1 MLIQRLITALIL
13 LFLFLGTLFAQ
24 SPLVFMAFCGVAILI
39 AAWEWAGFAELQ
51 SVAQKV
57 AYVAVMALACI
68 DVAWISGAI
77 NFDGGVA
84 KMNMQLLTKLFYFAG
99 AFWLGVLGLLL
110 AYPASQKIWAA
121 KFTRLLFGVI
131 LLMSAWAAILYLRNH
146 SHGQFWVIYIVAVVA
161 AADVGAYFVGKAIG
175 RRKLAPAVSPGKSWE
190 GFIGG
195 VLASQLFAFAL
206 AAFFADRADSPLPEM
221 WMLLLVTALLAG
233 VSVLG
238 DLFESMLKRSCGLK
252 DSGSIL
258 PGHGGVLDRIDGLT
272 AALPIFALLSI
283 SLGW

>member
-13 LFLFLGTLFAQ
+13 LVLFLVTLFAQ

-39 AAWEWAGFAELQ
+39 AAWEWSGFAELQ
-51 SVAQKV
+51 SVSHKIV
-57 AYVAVMALACI
+57 YVAFMALACVDI
-68 DVAWISGAI
+68 AWLSGAI
-77 NFDGGVA
+77 SFDGEVA
-84 KMNMQLLTKLFYFAG
+84 ALNLQLLIKLFYFAG
-99 AFWLGVLGLLL
+99 AFWLGVLGLLF

-121 KFTRLLFGVI
+121 KTTRLLFGVI

-206 AAFFADRADSPLPEM
+206 ALLFADRADSPLPEL
-221 WMLLLVTALLAG
+221 WMLLLVTALLAS

-252 DSGSIL
+252 DSGTIL

>member
-24 SPLVFMAFCGVAILI
+24 SPLAFMAFCGVAILI
-39 AAWEWAGFAELQ
+39 AAWEWSGFAELQ
-51 SVAQKV
+51 FVSHKIV
-57 AYVAVMALACI
+57 YVAFMALACVDI
-68 DVAWISGAI
+68 AWLSGAI
-77 NFDGGVA
+77 SFDGEVA
-84 KMNMQLLTKLFYFAG
+84 AMNLQLLIKLFYFAG

-121 KFTRLLFGVI
+121 KITRLLFGVI

-146 SHGQFWVIYIVAVVA
+146 SYGQFWVIYIVAVVA

-206 AAFFADRADSPLPEM
+206 VLFFADRADSPLPEL

-252 DSGSIL
+252 DSGTIL